1 MKPDNGH
8 YSYCH
13 IIFRA
18 QNRFHNLL
26 DEVKKYYD
34 VQHGILGNKG
44 QYMGGEYMNHNK
56 KMDIPYFKDGK
67 YSVMLKGKYHGVFDI
82 FC

>member
-1 MKPDNGH
+1 
-8 YSYCH
+8 
-13 IIFRA
+13 
-18 QNRFHNLL
+18 
-26 DEVKKYYD
+26 
-34 VQHGILGNKG
+34 
-44 QYMGGEYMNHNK
+44 MNHNK